1 MKPTKSLAHLG
12 LTLAAAAS
20 CITATPASARPVLLI
35 SIDGLRPGDVAE
47 AEQRG
52 LKIPNLRRFLAEGSY
67 ADGVIG
73 VLPTLTYPSHA
84 TLLTG
89 ASPAAHGI
97 VSNNTFDPAQINAG
111 GWYWFAS
118 DIKLPTLWSASA
130 RAGLKVGNVHWPVSV
145 GAAGVRWNL
154 PQIWRTGHGDDAKLL
169 AALASPGL
177 LAELEP
183 KVGAAYAAGI
193 DETIEADELRGRFG
207 VALIKAHKP
216 DLTTVYLTALDHE
229 QHLTGPG
236 SALAH
241 ATLERIDAI
250 IGQLVA
256 AAKAAHPKGV
266 IAIVSD
272 HGFEASAHETNL
284 FRAFIDA
291 GLIKLDAAS
300 KVASWDAIPWPS
312 GGSIAV
318 VLARPGDKE
327 LASRVGALL
336 SKLQADPAARIAA
349 IITRDEIARMG
360 GNPQAEFYLNLA
372 PDTYAAGFAR
382 AAAPLSGAS
391 TRKGMHGYFP
401 QAVNL
406 RSSFMIMG
414 PGIARGRSL
423 GEIDMRSIAPTV
435 AKELRIKLDGAEKPA
450 LDIAN

>member
-1 MKPTKSLAHLG
+1 MQVIPIRLL
-12 LTLAAAAS
+12 LAAATLFA
-20 CITATPASARPVLLI
+20 AAPASARPVLLI

-73 VLPTLTYPSHA
+73 VLPTVTYPSHT

-154 PQIWRTGHGDDAKLL
+154 PQIWRSGHADDAKLL

-183 KVGAAYAAGI
+183 KVGAAYAPGI

-229 QHLTGPG
+229 QHLEGPG
-236 SALAH
+236 SPKAH
-241 ATLERIDAI
+241 AVLERIDAI
-250 IGQLVA
+250 IGQLVT
-256 AAKAAHPKGV
+256 AAKTAHPKGA

-272 HGFEASAHETNL
+272 HGFEDSKFEINL

-291 GLIKLDAAS
+291 GLIKLDAGG
-300 KVASWDAIPWPS
+300 KVASWDAMPWPS
-312 GGSIAV
+312 GGSAAV
-318 VLARPGDKE
+318 VLARRDDQA
-327 LASRVGALL
+327 LALRVRTLL
-336 SKLQADPAARIAA
+336 ERLQADPATRIAA
-349 IITRDEIARMG
+349 IIDRAGIARMG
-360 GNPQAEFYLNLA
+360 ANPQADFYLNLK
-372 PDTYAAGFAR
+372 PDTYAAGFAG
-382 AAAPLSGAS
+382 AAAPLTGPS

-401 QAVNL
+401 QAINL

-414 PGIARGRSL
+414 PGIARKRSL
-423 GEIDMRSIAPTV
+423 GEIDMRSIAPTL
-435 AKELRIKLDGAEKPA
+435 AKLLRIKLDGAEKPA

>member
-1 MKPTKSLAHLG
+1 MTVTPALARLG
-12 LTLAAAAS
+12 QTLAAAALLA
-20 CITATPASARPVLLI
+20 ATPASARPVLLI
-35 SIDGLRPGDVAE
+35 SIDGLRPGDLTE

-52 LKIPNLRRFLAEGSY
+52 LKIPNLRRFMAEGSY
-67 ADGVIG
+67 AQGVIG
-73 VLPTLTYPSHA
+73 VLPTVTYPSHT

-89 ASPAAHGI
+89 ASPARHGI
-97 VSNNTFDPAQINAG
+97 VGNNTFDPAQINAG

-118 DIKLPTLWSASA
+118 DIKVPTLWSASGK
-130 RAGLKVGNVHWPVSV
+130 AGLKVGNVHWPVSV
-145 GAAGVRWNL
+145 GAPGVRWNL
-154 PQIWRTGHGDDAKLL
+154 PQIWRSGHGDDAKLV
-169 AALASPGL
+169 AALTSPGL

-207 VALIKAHKP
+207 VALIKAHRP
-216 DLTTVYLTALDHE
+216 DLTTVYLTGLDHE

-236 SALAH
+236 SGESH

-256 AAKAAHPKGV
+256 AARAAHPKGV
-266 IAIVSD
+266 IAVVSD
-272 HGFEASAHETNL
+272 HGFEASAHETNF

-291 GLIKLDAAS
+291 GLIKLDAAG
-300 KVASWDAIPWPS
+300 KVASWEAMPWPS
-312 GGSIAV
+312 GGSAAI
-318 VLARPGDKE
+318 VLARRDDQE
-327 LASRVGALL
+327 LKLRVRALL
-336 SKLQADPAARIAA
+336 DKLQADPATRITA

-372 PDTYAAGFAR
+372 PDTYAAGFAG

-391 TRKGMHGYFP
+391 TRKGMHGHFP

-423 GEIDMRSIAPTV
+423 GEIDMRSIAPTL

>member
-1 MKPTKSLAHLG
+1 MTVTPALARLG
-12 LTLAAAAS
+12 QTLAAAALLA
-20 CITATPASARPVLLI
+20 ATPASARPVLLI
-35 SIDGLRPGDVAE
+35 SIDGLRPGDLTE

-52 LKIPNLRRFLAEGSY
+52 LKIPNLRRFMAEGSY
-67 ADGVIG
+67 AQGVIG
-73 VLPTLTYPSHA
+73 VLPTVTYPSHT

-89 ASPAAHGI
+89 ASPARHGI
-97 VSNNTFDPAQINAG
+97 VGNNTFDPAQINAG

-118 DIKLPTLWSASA
+118 DIKVPTLWSASGK
-130 RAGLKVGNVHWPVSV
+130 AGLKVGNVHWPVSV
-145 GAAGVRWNL
+145 GAPGVRWNL
-154 PQIWRTGHGDDAKLL
+154 PQIWRSGHGDDAKLV
-169 AALASPGL
+169 AALTSPGL

-207 VALIKAHKP
+207 VALIKAHRP
-216 DLTTVYLTALDHE
+216 DLTTVYLTGLDHE

-236 SALAH
+236 SGESH

-256 AAKAAHPKGV
+256 AARAAHPKGV
-266 IAIVSD
+266 IAVVSD
-272 HGFEASAHETNL
+272 HGFEASAHETNF

-291 GLIKLDAAS
+291 GLIKLDAAG
-300 KVASWDAIPWPS
+300 KVASWEAMPWPS
-312 GGSIAV
+312 GGSVAV

-327 LASRVGALL
+327 LGSSVGALL
-336 SKLQADPAARIAA
+336 SKLQADPATRITAIIGRTEIAA
-349 IITRDEIARMG
+349 MG
-360 GNPQAEFYLNLA
+360 GNPKAEFYLNLA
-372 PDTYAAGFAR
+372 PDTYAAGFAG
-382 AAAPLSGAS
+382 AAAPLSGPAK
-391 TRKGMHGYFP
+391 RKGMHGYFP

-423 GEIDMRSIAPTV
+423 GEIDMRSIAPTL